1 MRESTTPGK
10 PFGRR
15 LYFAEGE
22 IDRICS
28 DALEPVGCLPST
40 PAPIEIDLFI
50 EKHFGCALAYEDL
63 EPAVLGFAVFG
74 SGGTVELVGAAR
86 SLFND
91 GPVGER
97 RVRATLAHEAGH
109 GLLHAKLFSEAP
121 EPHPLLDGS
130 FDYERR
136 RIMCRKED
144 LTTGPGYDG
153 KWWEWQ
159 AYSAPGFSGHPFSTV
174 QPYGG
179 QERGGARMSEKP
191 TESGSEGLPKR
202 WSAGRKAE
210 VVVRLL
216 RGEDLGEVSRE
227 IRVTP
232 PELERWRRL
241 FLEGA
246 QEGLKGRSA
255 PDGALMRT
263 RAKLGEMT
271 MRVELQAELLEK
283 RGFGDELRKLLRRS
297 GG

>member
-159 AYSAPGFSGHPFSTV
+159 ANQAI
-174 QPYGG
+174 GG
-179 QERGGARMSEKP
+179 LL
-191 TESGSEGLPKR
+191 LP
-202 WSAGRKAE
+202 
-210 VVVRLL
+210 
-216 RGEDLGEVSRE
+216 
-227 IRVTP
+227 
-232 PELERWRRL
+232 RRL
-241 FLEGA
+241 VEACVVPLTDA
-246 QEGLKGRSA
+246 SA
-255 PDGALMRT
+255 SLGPPALPTAERD
-263 RAKLGEMT
+263 RAARQVAATFDVNLAVARIRIGSVFPPGEQ
-271 MRVELQAELLEK
+271 LSL
-283 RGFGDELRKLLRRS
+283 
-297 GG
+297 